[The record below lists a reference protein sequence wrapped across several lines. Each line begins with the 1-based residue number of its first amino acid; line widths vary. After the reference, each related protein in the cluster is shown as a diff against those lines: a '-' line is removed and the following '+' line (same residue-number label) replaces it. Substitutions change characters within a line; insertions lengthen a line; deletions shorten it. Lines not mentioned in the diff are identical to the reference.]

1 MSQYF
6 TLFQLEP
13 QFDID
18 TDSLEQNYR
27 TLAARFHPDRFA
39 SASAF
44 EQKQAVMMSSTV
56 NEAYRTL
63 KNPTDRAAYLLRQQ
77 GIDAD
82 APEHTSFAP
91 EFLMQQ
97 MEWRETLAEARGEQD
112 QTALPALNKEISGA
126 QQELW
131 QDLREAFR
139 RQQYEDAAQ
148 LVRQG
153 RFLDK
158 LNFQPAAIKNTIE

>member
-44 EQKQAVMMSSTV
+44 EQKQAVMMSSTI

-97 MEWRETLAEARGEQD
+97 MEWRETLAEARAAGDTAALNALGSQVSAE
-112 QTALPALNKEISGA
+112 QTALYGQLAAAFDA
-126 QQELW
+126 QQY
-131 QDLREAFR
+131 QT
-139 RQQYEDAAQ
+139 AAQ

-153 RFLDK
+153 RFLNK
-158 LNFQPAAIKNTIE
+158 MRQEIENAV

>member
-82 APEHTSFAP
+82 ALEHTSFAP

-97 MEWRETLAEARGEQD
+97 MEWRETLAEARGGQD
-112 QTALPALNKEISGA
+112 QTALPALDKEISGA

-131 QDLREAFR
+131 RDLREAFR

-158 LNFQPAAIKNTIE
+158 LKKEISNLLQ

>member
-97 MEWRETLAEARGEQD
+97 MEWRETLAEARGGQD
-112 QTALPALNKEISGA
+112 QTALPALDKEISGA

-153 RFLDK
+153 RFLDTLK
-158 LNFQPAAIKNTIE
+158 KEISNLLQ

>member
-44 EQKQAVMMSSTV
+44 EQKQAVMMSSTI

-77 GIDAD
+77 GIDTD

-97 MEWRETLAEARGEQD
+97 MEWRETLAEARGGQD
-112 QTALPALNKEISGA
+112 QTALLALDKEISGA

-158 LNFQPAAIKNTIE
+158 LKKEISNLLQ

>member
-97 MEWRETLAEARGEQD
+97 MEWRETLAEARGGQD
-112 QTALPALNKEISGA
+112 QTALPALDKEISDA

-131 QDLREAFR
+131 RDLREAFR

-158 LNFQPAAIKNTIE
+158 LNKEISNLLQ

>member
-97 MEWRETLAEARGEQD
+97 MEWRETLAEARGGQD
-112 QTALPALNKEISGA
+112 QTALTALDKEISGA

-131 QDLREAFR
+131 RDLREAFR

-158 LNFQPAAIKNTIE
+158 LKKEISNLLQ

>member
-44 EQKQAVMMSSTV
+44 DQKQAVMMSSTI

-97 MEWRETLAEARGEQD
+97 MEWRETLAEARGGQD
-112 QTALPALNKEISGA
+112 QTALTALDKEISGT

-131 QDLREAFR
+131 RDLREAFR

-153 RFLDK
+153 RCLDK
-158 LNFQPAAIKNTIE
+158 LKKEISNLMQ

>member
-44 EQKQAVMMSSTV
+44 EQKQAVMMSSTI

-77 GIDAD
+77 GINAD

-97 MEWRETLAEARGEQD
+97 MEWRETLAEARGGQD
-112 QTALPALNKEISGA
+112 QTALTALDKEISGA

-131 QDLREAFR
+131 RDLREAFR

-158 LNFQPAAIKNTIE
+158 LKKEISNLLQ

>member
-44 EQKQAVMMSSTV
+44 EQKQAVMMSSTI
-56 NEAYRTL
+56 NEAYHTL

-97 MEWRETLAEARGEQD
+97 MEWRETLAEARGGQD
-112 QTALPALNKEISGA
+112 QTALPALDKEISGA

-158 LNFQPAAIKNTIE
+158 LKKEISNLLQ

>member
-97 MEWRETLAEARGEQD
+97 MEWRETLAEARGGQD
-112 QTALPALNKEISGA
+112 QTALSALDKEISGA

-131 QDLREAFR
+131 RDLREAFL

-158 LNFQPAAIKNTIE
+158 LKKEISNLLQ

>member
-97 MEWRETLAEARGEQD
+97 MEWRETLAEARGGQD
-112 QTALPALNKEISGA
+112 QTALPALDKEISGA

-131 QDLREAFR
+131 RDLREAFR

-153 RFLDK
+153 RFLYK
-158 LNFQPAAIKNTIE
+158 LKKEISNLQQ

>member
-44 EQKQAVMMSSTV
+44 EQKQAVMMSSTI

-97 MEWRETLAEARGEQD
+97 MEWRETLAEARSGQD
-112 QTALPALNKEISGA
+112 QTALPALDKEISGA

-158 LNFQPAAIKNTIE
+158 LKKEISNLLQ

>member
-44 EQKQAVMMSSTV
+44 EQKQAVMMSSTI

-97 MEWRETLAEARGEQD
+97 MEWRETLAEARGGQD
-112 QTALPALNKEISGA
+112 QTALPALDKEISGA

-131 QDLREAFR
+131 RDLREAFR
-139 RQQYEDAAQ
+139 RQQYEDAAHR
-148 LVRQG
+148 VRQG
-153 RFLDK
+153 RFVDTLK
-158 LNFQPAAIKNTIE
+158 KEISNLLQ

>member
-44 EQKQAVMMSSTV
+44 EQKQAVMMSSTI

-97 MEWRETLAEARGEQD
+97 MEWRETLAEARGGQD
-112 QTALPALNKEISGA
+112 QTALTALDKEISGA

-131 QDLREAFR
+131 RDLREAFL

-158 LNFQPAAIKNTIE
+158 LKKEISNLLQ

>member
-44 EQKQAVMMSSTV
+44 EQKQAVMMLSTI

-97 MEWRETLAEARGEQD
+97 MEWRETLAEARGGQD
-112 QTALPALNKEISGA
+112 QTALPALDKEISGA

-131 QDLREAFR
+131 RDLREAFC

-158 LNFQPAAIKNTIE
+158 LKKEISNLLQ